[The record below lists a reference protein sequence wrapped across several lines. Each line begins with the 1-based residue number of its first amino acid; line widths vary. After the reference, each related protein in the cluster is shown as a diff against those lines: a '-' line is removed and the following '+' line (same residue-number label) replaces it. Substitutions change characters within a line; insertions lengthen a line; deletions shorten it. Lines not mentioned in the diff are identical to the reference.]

1 MKYNSSSVI
10 STSGVVIVNV
20 VVNVSGISMWMSMA
34 LKFGFFLEAANQ
46 SYLENMPK
54 VFVLVL

>member
-46 SYLENMPK
+46 S
-54 VFVLVL
+54 